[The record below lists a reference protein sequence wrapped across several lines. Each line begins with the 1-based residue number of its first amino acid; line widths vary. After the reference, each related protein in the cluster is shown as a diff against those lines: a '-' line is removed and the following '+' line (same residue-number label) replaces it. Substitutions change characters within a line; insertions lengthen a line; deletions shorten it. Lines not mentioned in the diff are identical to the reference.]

1 MGLLSHEQPVAHEVV
16 KGDPRIDGPYLDD
29 HNAAYEDARRNARL
43 NSQQVQQAD
52 EDETPVG
59 ETPEGETPEEETPEG
74 DGNDSSGA
82 DGNDE

>member
-52 EDETPVG
+52 EDETP
-59 ETPEGETPEEETPEG
+59 EGETPEG